1 MFAGY
6 LRHYDPIPDPPALA
20 DELLAAINPYA
31 TADRSGTVVG
41 PNMVLVQ
48 TQLNTTERARLGS
61 IPARCPG
68 TGNAAVGWVRLKN
81 RSELLRVLD
90 VNEQDEGPSDL
101 ELVLAAY
108 ARWGSEAARQLRGEF
123 AFGIWDAERREV
135 YLARD
140 PLGTRPLFVS
150 RSAEAAVFATSL
162 AAFRVLPGIQDAAD
176 PVWMA
181 CYIADLAT
189 GPDGPLALRD
199 AVRVQAGHWA
209 YLGATGL
216 RTQRYFALRDDAPWE
231 DSRRPHWVA
240 DYRSQ
245 LEAAGA
251 FGAETDGLLG
261 VETSGGLDSST
272 LVALAAL
279 TRPDGGRGVH
289 GLGYAVFERETDLIL
304 ATSAMWGVEC
314 NHIFTR
320 WDNGPEGELERRMD
334 IFDTVVGHPCQH
346 GSVLGFTEVLS
357 AAQTNGLRVLLS
369 GFGGDEGVTSQG
381 FEVLDELARRAR
393 WRELLLNFPS
403 RPVARPARVAQWLRG
418 SRAQRA
424 SALDRST
431 QARMRRVEAIFAPE
445 IANAV
450 LELQRPNATNP
461 TPSANSTVLVSLNSP
476 WRDIRLEQS
485 AIYATAFGLEYRWPL
500 LDADLIQQYLSTPAV
515 WKMSHGVGRYLH
527 RSAMTG
533 RLPTS
538 ILQYAPKHMGNRA
551 ELAPAARTTAAS
563 PSIST
568 GNVSVTSLHPEVVA
582 ILSPSAQDDWFGL
595 VEKDVVRVGRVSQWA
610 AHTSHHVYSE

>member
-1 MFAGY
+1 
-6 LRHYDPIPDPPALA
+6 
-20 DELLAAINPYA
+20 
-31 TADRSGTVVG
+31 
-41 PNMVLVQ
+41 MVLVQ

-162 AAFRVLPGIQDAAD
+162 AAFRVLTGIQDAAD

>member
-6 LRHYDPIPDPPALA
+6 LRHYDPIPDPAALA
-20 DELLAAINPYA
+20 DQLLAAINPYA
-31 TADRSGTVVG
+31 TADRSGKVAG

-90 VNEQDEGPSDL
+90 VNEQGDGPSDL

-150 RSAEAAVFATSL
+150 RSSEAAVFATSL
-162 AAFRVLPGIQDAAD
+162 AAFRNLPGIQDAAD
-176 PVWMA
+176 PIWMA

-189 GPDGPLALRD
+189 GPQGPMALRD

-216 RTQRYFALRDDAPWE
+216 RTQRYFTLRDDAPWE
-231 DSRRPHWVA
+231 DSPQPHWLVE
-240 DYRSQ
+240 YRNQ

-251 FGAETDGLLG
+251 FGADTDGLLG

-357 AAQTNGLRVLLS
+357 AAQTIGVRVLLS

-424 SALDRST
+424 SALDRAT

-450 LELQRPNATNP
+450 LELQRPNATSP

-527 RSAMTG
+527 RSTMSDL
-533 RLPTS
+533 LPKP
-538 ILQYAPKHMGNRA
+538 IVDYRPKHMGRR
-551 ELAPAARTTAAS
+551 LDLTPAARYQTAAS
-563 PSIST
+563 GGKPTTASAKSI
-568 GNVSVTSLHPEVVA
+568 HPEARALFSTRARRHVGMLAEVGA
-582 ILSPSAQDDWFGL
+582 VRAQRLSLWL
-595 VEKDVVRVGRVSQWA
+595 GRR
-610 AHTSHHVYSE
+610 HVP